1 MADALKP
8 DPPHDSVTQP
18 SSTESEERGETSARH
33 GEGPRREG
41 PHRGEADTS
50 LGTAERRGKAPGR
63 RTEDGAPDDRAAQSG
78 ATGPLALRPS
88 RLLRLVPPIITGAR
102 RAVNVEEWNADD
114 LRPVEANAPR
124 GRRWGSLGRAL
135 DHFVFSSLTRRII
148 VLNLA
153 ALLVLLTG
161 ILYLN
166 QFREGLI
173 DARVQSLRTQGQI
186 IASAIAASASVET
199 DEIKIDP
206 DVLLEL
212 EAGETARP
220 VQTDQ
225 ADLEFPINPERVAPV
240 LRRLIVP
247 TRTRARLYDAD
258 AALLL
263 DSRHLYSQGQVLR
276 YDLPEIDGGG
286 PSPLTSLRRWFDR
299 LWRGG
304 YPLYREEAGG
314 SGTIYPE
321 VRAAL
326 ENGVTATALR
336 ATEDGTL
343 VVAVAVPIQRF
354 RATLGVLLLS
364 SQGQVIDQT
373 LAAERTAIMRVFG
386 VALLVTTLLS
396 VLLASTVAQPLRDLS
411 RAALRVRSG
420 GVETREEI
428 PDYSDREDEIG
439 DLSASLRA
447 MTSAL
452 YDRIDAIERFAADV
466 SHELKNPLTS
476 LRSAVETLPL
486 AKTDESRA
494 RLIEIINHDVR
505 RLNRLISD
513 IADASRLDAELAL
526 QNADPI
532 DLKRVLTDL
541 VEINRQI
548 SADRDIRIDLAI
560 AGDRRPYT
568 MFGHDLRI
576 GQVVTNLIENA
587 RSFVPEPGGRI
598 RVAMRHVDDETIE
611 IAVADNGPGVP
622 EDARERIF
630 ERFYTDRPDGEAF
643 GQNSGL
649 GLSISRQIIEAHGGS
664 LTAGDAD
671 PTRHGVDGALFRIR
685 VPAASA
691 RT

>member
-1 MADALKP
+1 MDALQ
-8 DPPHDSVTQP
+8 DSLTGDRPPPEGDRGR
-18 SSTESEERGETSARH
+18 SS
-33 GEGPRREG
+33 
-41 PHRGEADTS
+41 
-50 LGTAERRGKAPGR
+50 
-63 RTEDGAPDDRAAQSG
+63 DGARGDGVEGGRTS
-78 ATGPLALRPS
+78 S
-88 RLLRLVPPIITGAR
+88 RLRRLIPPIVSGAR
-102 RAVNVEEWNADD
+102 RDADAD
-114 LRPVEANAPR
+114 SDDEAGERDEAPQ
-124 GRRWGSLGRAL
+124 RRHPLGSIGRAL
-135 DHFVFSSLTRRII
+135 DHLIFSSLTRRII

-173 DARVQSLRTQGQI
+173 DAQVQSLRTQGRI
-186 IASAIAASASVET
+186 IAAAIAASASVET
-199 DEIKIDP
+199 NEIKIDP
-206 DVLLEL
+206 DLLLEI
-212 EAGETARP
+212 EAGETVRP
-220 VQTDQ
+220 VQTEQ
-225 ADLEFPINPERVAPV
+225 TDLEFPINPERVAPV
-240 LRRLIVP
+240 MRRLIEP
-247 TRTRARLYDAD
+247 TRTRARLYDGEAN
-258 AALLL
+258 LLL

-276 YDLPEIDGGG
+276 YELPELAETG
-286 PSPLTSLRRWFDR
+286 PGIAERMARWIDR

-304 YPLYREEAGG
+304 YPLYREEPGG

-326 ENGVTATALR
+326 NDGVTATALR
-336 ATEDGTL
+336 ANESGTL
-343 VVAVAVPIQRF
+343 VVAVAVPIQRY

-364 SQGQVIDQT
+364 SQGRMIDQT
-373 LAAERTAIMRVFG
+373 LSAERTAIMRVFG
-386 VALLVTTLLS
+386 VALIVTTVLS
-396 VLLASTVAQPLRDLS
+396 VLLASTVAQPLRELS
-411 RAALRVRSG
+411 DAALKVRSG

-428 PDYSDREDEIG
+428 PDYSGREDEIG

-486 AKTDESRA
+486 AKSDEA
-494 RLIEIINHDVR
+494 RNRLLDIINHDVR

-526 QNADPI
+526 QNADPV
-532 DLKRVLTDL
+532 DLRRIVTDL

-548 SADRDIRIDLAI
+548 CAEQDIEIDMQI
-560 AGDRRPYT
+560 APDRRGYLT
-568 MFGHDLRI
+568 FGHDLRL
-576 GQVVTNLIENA
+576 GQVITNLIENA
-587 RSFVPEPGGRI
+587 RSFVPAEAGRI
-598 RVAMRHVDDETIE
+598 RVVMRRVDDDTIE
-611 IAVADNGPGVP
+611 IGIADNGPGVP

-664 LTAGDAD
+664 LRARRAD
-671 PTRHGVDGALFRIR
+671 PKRHGVDGALFRIR
-685 VPAASA
+685 LPAADA
-691 RT
+691 RR